1 MFFTQVEFLNLCA
14 NNSIFLCSILRS
26 SSFAFAL
33 HLCCGFVSYLTGRIS
48 NVIQEALADKL
59 LAGKWQTL
67 NACTYRNKQR
77 LKEEGCQ
84 WKRMGAVGF
93 NCSCVNAACAW

>member
-1 MFFTQVEFLNLCA
+1 MEFLNLYA

-26 SSFAFAL
+26 SSFVFAL
-33 HLCCGFVSYLTGRIS
+33 HLHCGFVLYLTGRIS

-59 LAGKWQTL
+59 LAGKWQAL
-67 NACTYRNKQR
+67 NAHTYINKQG
-77 LKEEGCQ
+77 LKEEGSQ

-93 NCSCVNAACAW
+93 NCLCVNAACAW